1 MKNKKRNNR
10 NYNVHAEM
18 LICSYSIESRHIFG
32 FYLGTIFISVFC
44 SSLYCTGHSSFFPVK
59 KKTWGIHI
67 IAAWLIINV
76 ILTSVLSYLL
86 FIIETGPKGIICPA
100 TFIITGILSIISVIY
115 LCHKAKDEMK
125 FDKEIKRILETHD

>member
-1 MKNKKRNNR
+1 MKNKK
-10 NYNVHAEM
+10 EIIEIIMCM
-18 LICSYSIESRHIFG
+18 LKCSFAATVLNPGTFLAFIMAPLLFLYFVVAYIVVG
-32 FYLGTIFISVFC
+32 TPLYYL
-44 SSLYCTGHSSFFPVK
+44 LR

-76 ILTSVLSYLL
+76 ILTSVLTYLL

-115 LCHKAKDEMK
+115 LFRKTNEEM
-125 FDKEIKRILETHD
+125 DIY

>member
-1 MKNKKRNNR
+1 MRLTKHLKVTNEEQKRNNR

-18 LICSYSIESRHIFG
+18 LICSYSTESEHIFG
-32 FYLGTIFISVFC
+32 FYYGTIFISVFC
-44 SSLYCTGHSSFFPVK
+44 SGLYCSGHPLFYLLR

-76 ILTSVLSYLL
+76 ILTSVLTYLL

-100 TFIITGILSIISVIY
+100 TFIITGILSIISIIY
-115 LCHKAKDEMK
+115 LCRKTNEEM
-125 FDKEIKRILETHD
+125 DIY

>member
-1 MKNKKRNNR
+1 MKNKK
-10 NYNVHAEM
+10 EIIEIIMCM
-18 LICSYSIESRHIFG
+18 LKCSFAATVLNPGTFLAFIMAPLLFLYFVVAYIVVG
-32 FYLGTIFISVFC
+32 TPLYYL
-44 SSLYCTGHSSFFPVK
+44 LR

-76 ILTSVLSYLL
+76 ILTSVLTYIL

-115 LCHKAKDEMK
+115 LCRKTNEEM
-125 FDKEIKRILETHD
+125 DIY

>member
-1 MKNKKRNNR
+1 MC
-10 NYNVHAEM
+10 M
-18 LICSYSIESRHIFG
+18 LKCSFAATVLNPGTFLAFIMAPLLFLYFVVAYIVVG
-32 FYLGTIFISVFC
+32 TPLFYL
-44 SSLYCTGHSSFFPVK
+44 LR

-76 ILTSVLSYLL
+76 ILTSALTYLL

-115 LCHKAKDEMK
+115 LCRKTNEEM
-125 FDKEIKRILETHD
+125 DIY

>member
-1 MKNKKRNNR
+1 MKNRKQIT
-10 NYNVHAEM
+10 EIIMCM
-18 LICSYSIESRHIFG
+18 LKCSFAATVLNPGTFLAFIMAPFLFLYFVVAYIVMG
-32 FYLGTIFISVFC
+32 TPLFYL
-44 SSLYCTGHSSFFPVK
+44 LR

-76 ILTSVLSYLL
+76 ILTSVLTYIL

-115 LCHKAKDEMK
+115 LCRKTNEEM
-125 FDKEIKRILETHD
+125 DIY

>member
-1 MKNKKRNNR
+1 MLMNNKRQILDIILC
-10 NYNVHAEM
+10 M
-18 LICSYSIESRHIFG
+18 LKCSLAATVLNPGTFLAFIMAPLLFLYFVVAYIVVG
-32 FYLGTIFISVFC
+32 TPLYYL
-44 SSLYCTGHSSFFPVK
+44 LR

-76 ILTSVLSYLL
+76 ILTSVLTYLL

-115 LCHKAKDEMK
+115 LCRKTNEEM
-125 FDKEIKRILETHD
+125 DIY

>member
-1 MKNKKRNNR
+1 MKNRKQIT
-10 NYNVHAEM
+10 EIIMCM
-18 LICSYSIESRHIFG
+18 LKCSFAATVLNPGTFLAFIMAPFLFLYFVVAYIVLG
-32 FYLGTIFISVFC
+32 TPLFYL
-44 SSLYCTGHSSFFPVK
+44 LK

-76 ILTSVLSYLL
+76 ILTSVLTYLL

-115 LCHKAKDEMK
+115 LCRKTNEEM
-125 FDKEIKRILETHD
+125 DIY

>member
-1 MKNKKRNNR
+1 MKNKK
-10 NYNVHAEM
+10 EIIEIIMCM
-18 LICSYSIESRHIFG
+18 LKCSFAATV
-32 FYLGTIFISVFC
+32 LNPGTFLAFIMAPLLFLYFVVAYIVVGT
-44 SSLYCTGHSSFFPVK
+44 SLYYLLR

-76 ILTSVLSYLL
+76 ILTSALTYLL

-115 LCHKAKDEMK
+115 LCRKTNEEM
-125 FDKEIKRILETHD
+125 DIY

>member
-1 MKNKKRNNR
+1 MKNKK
-10 NYNVHAEM
+10 EIIEIIMCM
-18 LICSYSIESRHIFG
+18 LKCSFAATVLNPGTFLAFIMAPLLFLYFVVAYIVVG
-32 FYLGTIFISVFC
+32 TPLYYL
-44 SSLYCTGHSSFFPVK
+44 LR

-76 ILTSVLSYLL
+76 ILTSVLTYLL

-115 LCHKAKDEMK
+115 LCRKTNEEM
-125 FDKEIKRILETHD
+125 DIY

>member
-1 MKNKKRNNR
+1 MKNRKQIT
-10 NYNVHAEM
+10 EIIMCM
-18 LICSYSIESRHIFG
+18 LKCSFAATVLNPGTFLAFIMTPFLFLYFVVAYIVMG
-32 FYLGTIFISVFC
+32 TPLFYL
-44 SSLYCTGHSSFFPVK
+44 LR

-76 ILTSVLSYLL
+76 ILTSVLTYLL

-115 LCHKAKDEMK
+115 LCRKTNEEM
-125 FDKEIKRILETHD
+125 DIY

>member
-1 MKNKKRNNR
+1 MKNKK
-10 NYNVHAEM
+10 EIIEIIMCM
-18 LICSYSIESRHIFG
+18 LKCSFAATVLNPGTFLAFIMAPLLFLYFVVAYIVVG
-32 FYLGTIFISVFC
+32 TPLFYL
-44 SSLYCTGHSSFFPVK
+44 LR

-76 ILTSVLSYLL
+76 ILTSALTYLL

-115 LCHKAKDEMK
+115 LCRKTNEEM
-125 FDKEIKRILETHD
+125 DIY

>member
-1 MKNKKRNNR
+1 MKNKK
-10 NYNVHAEM
+10 EIIEIIMCM
-18 LICSYSIESRHIFG
+18 LKCSFAATVLNPGTFLAFIMAPLLFLYFVVAYIVVG
-32 FYLGTIFISVFC
+32 TPLYYL
-44 SSLYCTGHSSFFPVK
+44 LR

-76 ILTSVLSYLL
+76 ILTSALTYLL

-115 LCHKAKDEMK
+115 LCRKTNEEM
-125 FDKEIKRILETHD
+125 DIY